1 MFVWRGVDRHAGH
14 KSIVLVALDRD
25 GYELAQEG
33 AEGLG
38 ILAAQEICLV
48 PYAIV
53 SQRGVPMFDYIA
65 LLVFVGFIVLM
76 VAYPKI
82 GAILAGLLVVA
93 FLVTLAF
100 SPQNAWR

>member
-1 MFVWRGVDRHAGH
+1 MV
-14 KSIVLVALDRD
+14 
-25 GYELAQEG
+25 
-33 AEGLG
+33 
-38 ILAAQEICLV
+38 
-48 PYAIV
+48 
-53 SQRGVPMFDYIA
+53 DYIA

-82 GAILAGLLVVA
+82 GNILAGLLVVA